1 MSKLITTLMAFVAF
15 ACGLVLLATAVSAY
29 PYQLNLTD
37 GTLIDLNSSNNMTNN
52 ITIYVITEAITIN
65 NTINNSYFN
74 NTYFN
79 STNITTYQWDFGNS
93 SSNVTNSTFDTR
105 FVLFDS
111 RYVEEVDFS
120 SYKNALLFPTKTEFD
135 ALVTKVNNIN
145 ITGTTTIVDEGSHGG
160 LWSMMVISLLLALA
174 GVVMAGMVIKQ
185 TREGSNDN
193 TYSFP

>member
-1 MSKLITTLMAFVAF
+1 MNKKIYTLVFALIF
-15 ACGLVLLATAVSAY
+15 LAIAVSAY

-37 GTLIDLNSSNNMTNN
+37 GTLIDLNESNNATN

-79 STNITTYQWDFGNS
+79 STNVTTYYWDFGNS
-93 SSNVTNSTFDTR
+93 TNVTNSTFDAR

-120 SYKNALLFPTKTEFD
+120 SYKTALLVPTKAEFD

-160 LWSMMVISLLLALA
+160 LWSMVIISLLLALA
-174 GVVMAGMVIKQ
+174 GIVMAGMVIKQ
-185 TREGSNDN
+185 MREGSNDN